1 LKLNALRRISSFF
14 VILIIVLFTISSI
27 NFAQSNART
36 ELKIP
41 DIAGYK
47 TLKCDFHMHTVFSDG
62 DVWPTV
68 RVEEAWREGL
78 DAIAI
83 TDHIEVQPHKKDI
96 PTQHNRS
103 YEIAK
108 PKAEELGIIL
118 IKGVEITKS
127 MPPGHFNAIFIEDAN
142 ALDSDDWREAIKAA
156 NEQGAFVIWN
166 HPGWEAQAPNGAKWW
181 DEHTELY
188 EKGWFK
194 GIEIVNWYSY
204 YPTVHQWALEKNLTM
219 LGNSDVHPPTNLAFN
234 FCNGGHR
241 PMTFVFAED
250 KSEAAIKEALLK
262 KRTAVYFNELL
273 IGEKKFLKPIV
284 EQAIEILNPKVS
296 VKGKGR
302 AYIQIYNKSDLTFN
316 LAADRDL
323 AELSIP
329 SEITFY
335 PGKTSI
341 LQIKSKSTDVSGKRS
356 LLLPYSIKNLLVA
369 PDTGL
374 PIDLAI
380 EVDFVTSEN

>member
-156 NEQGAFVIWN
+156 NEQGTFVIWN

-273 IGEKKFLKPIV
+273 IGEEKFLKPIV

-302 AYIQIYNKSDLTFN
+302 AYIQVYNKSDLIFN
-316 LAADRDL
+316 LVANGNL

>member
-1 LKLNALRRISSFF
+1 
-14 VILIIVLFTISSI
+14 
-27 NFAQSNART
+27 
-36 ELKIP
+36 
-41 DIAGYK
+41 
-47 TLKCDFHMHTVFSDG
+47 MHTVFSDG
-62 DVWPTV
+62 DVWPVV

-156 NEQGAFVIWN
+156 NEQGTFVIWN

>member
-1 LKLNALRRISSFF
+1 MKLNALRRISSFF

-250 KSEAAIKEALLK
+250 KSEAAIKEALFK
-262 KRTAVYFNELL
+262 RRTAVYFNELL
-273 IGEKKFLKPIV
+273 IGEEKFLRPIV

-341 LQIKSKSTDVSGKRS
+341 LQIKSKSTDVPGKRS

>member
-1 LKLNALRRISSFF
+1 MKLNALRRISSFF

-156 NEQGAFVIWN
+156 NEQGTFVIWN

-273 IGEKKFLKPIV
+273 IGEEKFLKPIV
-284 EQAIEILNPKVS
+284 KQAIEILNPKVS

-356 LLLPYSIKNLLVA
+356 LLLPYRIKNLLVA